1 MEEEEKPTTKYKF
14 ILLGDAGVGKTNILS
29 RILNDDF
36 SLGTQSTIT
45 MEFGK
50 KNVTLNDKSYNLQIW
65 DTAGQEKYRSM
76 TKSYIKGSK
85 AALVVY
91 DITRSDTFKA
101 VDLWIQDIRDMADND
116 CIIQI
121 IGNKTDLENQRQ
133 VSSEEGKKK
142 ADSFNVLFEETSA
155 LEATN
160 INEAFDSLLQEVIK
174 LDLKNVM
181 SSVNDGNPENV
192 DKNLSLKPETQT
204 KKEEKKKK
212 KCC

>member
-1 MEEEEKPTTKYKF
+1 MEEEETPTTKYKF